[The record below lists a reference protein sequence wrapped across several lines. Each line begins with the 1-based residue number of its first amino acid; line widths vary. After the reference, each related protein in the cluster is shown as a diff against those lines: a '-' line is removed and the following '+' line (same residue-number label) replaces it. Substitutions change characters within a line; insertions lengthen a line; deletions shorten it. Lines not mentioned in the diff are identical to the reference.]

1 MVSKGHKFQFASTDT
16 YRINLIEGYKAEAVL
31 CKGGDK
37 GHCESKTIKGKW
49 TAIYDQAL
57 NIELENGMRF
67 VANLRYNIKNNIT
80 EDPYTEAQK
89 KGVDQWSQIETG
101 DYDKFDS
108 DCTQTMVGFIHN
120 LPEITGQTFT
130 LSNH

>member
-1 MVSKGHKFQFASTDT
+1 MVNKSHKFQFAQQDT

-37 GHCESKTIKGKW
+37 GNCDSKIINGKW

-67 VANLRYNIKNNIT
+67 VANLRYNIKNTVT
-80 EDPYTEAQK
+80 EDPFQEAQG

-108 DCTQTMVGFIHN
+108 
-120 LPEITGQTFT
+120 
-130 LSNH
+130 